1 MRFNFVQ
8 KRALHLLFIAEP
20 CVDALL
26 HWGALKANDKVVHL
40 LTGAVDASVSLF
52 ERLVASY
59 AAVPN
64 DGAGCGE
71 GEAVCS

>member
-8 KRALHLLFIAEP
+8 KCALHLLFAAEP
-20 CVDALL
+20 CIDALL
-26 HWGALKANDKVVHL
+26 HGSAFKADNKIVHL

-52 ERLVASY
+52 ERLVACY
-59 AAVPN
+59 AAIPN

-71 GEAVCS
+71 C

>member
-8 KRALHLLFIAEP
+8 KCALHLLLIAEP
-20 CVDALL
+20 CIDALL
-26 HWGALKANDKVVHL
+26 HGGAFKTDDKIVHL

-64 DGAGCGE
+64 DCAGGGE
-71 GEAVCS
+71 C